1 MLSTSSDVD
10 RVRQLTQSMPHS
22 GYFIVEDDNQI
33 IGLTTRENILSS
45 TQQFNGTTIVGEIAA
60 QDYITVTKD
69 TTLLEIVA
77 RIRAER
83 ASMVL
88 VIPTVGAVSAD
99 QVVGLITKEQI
110 ADALAETAELFSE

>member
-88 VIPTVGAVSAD
+88 VIPTVGTVSAD

>member
-1 MLSTSSDVD
+1 MLGSAD
-10 RVRQLTQSMPHS
+10 
-22 GYFIVEDDNQI
+22 
-33 IGLTTRENILSS
+33 
-45 TQQFNGTTIVGEIAA
+45 QFNGAATVGEIAA

-77 RIRAER
+77 RMRAER

-88 VIPTVGAVSAD
+88 VIPTIGAVSAD